1 MSNSTTMNGKAWV
14 EVKKEKKAW
23 GRIPGIH
30 K

>member
-14 EVKKEKKAW
+14 EVKGKKAW